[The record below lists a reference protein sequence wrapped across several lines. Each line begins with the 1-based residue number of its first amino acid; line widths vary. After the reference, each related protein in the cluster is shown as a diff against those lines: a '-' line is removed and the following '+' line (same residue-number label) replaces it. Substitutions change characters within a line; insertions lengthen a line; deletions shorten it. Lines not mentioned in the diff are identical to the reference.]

1 MDPIEE
7 FVDER
12 QKSWCIQCG
21 AWIGDVETNED
32 HVPSKGL
39 LRKPRP
45 ANLPVVRVCKG
56 CNNGFSA
63 DEEYLLLFLN
73 CVLAGSTDPESQDDP
88 RVRRALRRHDRLR
101 ARIERSKTEYQ
112 TVGGETRYI
121 WTPETE
127 RVNRVVVKNARG
139 HAFYEYGE
147 PMLPEPHQVWT
158 APLES
163 LPVAQR
169 DAFENIQGQGTIA
182 AWPEVGSRMMTRVMT
197 GQDLRDGWVLV
208 QEGIYRYGV
217 AQRGAI
223 LVRSVLYDYLATEV
237 CWNDHT

>member
-1 MDPIEE
+1 MDPIER
-7 FVDER
+7 FVDRR
-12 QKSWCIQCG
+12 QQSWCIQCG
-21 AWIGDVETNED
+21 ARIGEVETDED
-32 HVPSKGL
+32 HVPSKCL

-45 ANLPVVRVCKG
+45 ADPPLVRVCKG

-63 DEEYLLLFLN
+63 DEEYLFLFLN

-88 RVRRALRRHDRLR
+88 RVGRALRRHDKLR
-101 ARIERSKTEYQ
+101 TRIERSKTEYQ
-112 TVGGETRYI
+112 TVGGETRYV
-121 WTPETE
+121 WTPEAE

-147 PMLPEPHQVWT
+147 PMLTEPDLVWA

-163 LPVAQR
+163 LPVAQQ
-169 DAFENIQGQGTIA
+169 DAFENIQGEWTIA
-182 AWPEVGSRMMTRVMT
+182 GWPEVGSRMMTRVMT
-197 GQDLRDGWVLV
+197 GQDLRDNWVVV
-208 QEGIYRYGV
+208 QEGVYRYGV

-223 LVRSVLYDYLATEV
+223 LVRSVLFNYLATEV